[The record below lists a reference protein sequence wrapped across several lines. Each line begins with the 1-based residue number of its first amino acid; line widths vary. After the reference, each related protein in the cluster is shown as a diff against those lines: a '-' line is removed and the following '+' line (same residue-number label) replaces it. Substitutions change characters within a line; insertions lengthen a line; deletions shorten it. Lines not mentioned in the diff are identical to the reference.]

1 MLFKLY
7 KIAANHERRL
17 RTVEEKLSEIDK
29 NITEL
34 AQGLNQR
41 LSAIES
47 KLNMG
52 NNGAPNIQSDNNAKR
67 KDEWKKVCISKK
79 IDGYSLSKLNSS

>member
-17 RTVEEKLSEIDK
+17 RTVEEKLSEINK
-29 NITEL
+29 NITEM
-34 AQGLNQR
+34 NQR

-67 KDEWKKVCISKK
+67 KDE
-79 IDGYSLSKLNSS
+79 